1 MEIIIT
7 KWALNSYL
15 ELKHNNYFTQ
25 DEFKK
30 IIRPDV
36 LKLKYYPKDE
46 KFNLQQFW
54 CIVKDGNS
62 VITDGFKMKWDS
74 LGNSNNEIRL
84 LVGIINNTIHLCEA
98 YQKKNSN
105 YEHRMYK
112 RFKVH
117 LDKVRQNE
125 FIEVGRF
132 V

>member
-1 MEIIIT
+1 MKSLT
-7 KWALNSYL
+7 F
-15 ELKHNNYFTQ
+15 NNFG
-25 DEFKK
+25 
-30 IIRPDV
+30 V
-36 LKLKYYPKDE
+36 
-46 KFNLQQFW
+46 
-54 CIVKDGNS
+54 IVKDGNS

-105 YEHRMYK
+105 YEYRMYK

-117 LDKVRQNE
+117 LDKIRQNE